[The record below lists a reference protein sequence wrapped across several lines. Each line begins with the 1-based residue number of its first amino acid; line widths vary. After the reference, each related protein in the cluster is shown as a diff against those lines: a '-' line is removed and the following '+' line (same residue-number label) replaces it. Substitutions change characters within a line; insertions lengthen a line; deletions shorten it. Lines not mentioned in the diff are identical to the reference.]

1 MIFNDVTNKNGIIQ
15 EIEKNTDL
23 GIGYISGNTDLMK
36 DFTADINVVG
46 SEVFALI
53 YLICGNWQYDDSN
66 YTDLPQ
72 ATTSLVN
79 GTSKYAIP
87 ETALTVQRIEA
98 KDHNGNWYILDPIT
112 KEQIPMA
119 VDEFMKTNGNPQYYS
134 ILNGTVELFPAP
146 NYTSNDGLKIYFDRA
161 NVDFVYT
168 DTTKQPGFASFLH
181 DIIPVKTSIKWFDR
195 KQATSPSL
203 TRLLARELKLETLLK
218 EHYSIRFKDKK
229 PVIGR
234 KKESF
239 K

>member
-1 MIFNDVTNKNGIIQ
+1 MVFNDTTNRKGIIQ

-36 DFTADINVVG
+36 DFTADVNVVS

-53 YLICGNWQYDDSN
+53 YLLCGNWQYDDSN

-72 ATTSLVN
+72 AVTDLVS
-79 GTSKYAIP
+79 GTDKYLIP
-87 ETALTVQRIEA
+87 ETALTIQRLEY
-98 KDHNGNWYILDPIT
+98 KDESGNWYVIDPIT
-112 KEQIPMA
+112 KEQINVA
-119 VDEFMKTNGNPQYYS
+119 VDELLKTDGNPQYYR

-146 NYTSNDGLKIYFDRA
+146 NISVTGGLKIYFDRA
-161 NVDFVYT
+161 NVDFVT
-168 DTTKQPGFASFLH
+168 SDTTKKPGFDSFLH
-181 DIIPVKTSIKWFDR
+181 DIIPVKTAIKWFDR

-203 TRLLARELKLETLLK
+203 QRLLVREAKLEALLTK
-218 EHYSIRFKDKK
+218 HYSKRFKDKA

>member
-1 MIFNDVTNKNGIIQ
+1 MVFNDTTNRNGIIQ
-15 EIEKNTDL
+15 EIEKATDL

-53 YLICGNWQYDDSN
+53 YLLCGNWQYDDSN

-72 ATTSLVN
+72 ATTTLVN
-79 GTSKYAIP
+79 GTAKYAIP
-87 ETALTVQRIEA
+87 ETALTIQRVEI
-98 KDHNGNWYILDPIT
+98 KDENGDWYILNPIT
-112 KEQIPMA
+112 KEQIPVA
-119 VDEFMKTNGNPQYYS
+119 VDEFLETNGRPQYYR
-134 ILNGTVELFPAP
+134 IINGTIELFSAP
-146 NYTSNDGLKIYFDRA
+146 NFDSTNGLKVYFDRA
-161 NVDFVYT
+161 NVNFIST
-168 DTTKQPGFASFLH
+168 DTTKQPGFDSFLH
-181 DIIPVKTSIKWFDR
+181 NIIPVKTSIKWFDS

-203 TRLLARELKLETLLK
+203 ARLLVKEAKLEALLK
-218 EHYSIRFKDKK
+218 AHYSKRFKDKA